1 MLKNIKGQHISFD
14 HWPNLILMPE
24 KYIKRGRLRQKK
36 YVLFIITTR

>member
-24 KYIKRGRLRQKK
+24 KYIKRGRLRQKSMC
-36 YVLFIITTR
+36 YL